1 MNAALDLVGAGPAP
15 CALVLDTE
23 LVPPEEAARLVI
35 ERLHELKVIPV
46 EVAA

>member
-1 MNAALDLVGAGPAP
+1 MIQHSGNALGVQG
-15 CALVLDTE
+15 
-23 LVPPEEAARLVI
+23 PEEAARLVI